1 LQEKPKA
8 ARKTCK
14 NAGYRTALK
23 STGFAIYLE
32 DSVVKWQKRQE
43 DTLMTEYLPG
53 TTGERITELRE
64 GAGSTIE
71 ELALKVGVNATTLGR
86 MEKGQ
91 TQKIGDDVLTAL
103 AREFNVSTD
112 FLLGLT
118 SIPDR
123 KNYDIAELGLSTQA
137 ARNLY
142 TRKVNADVVNR
153 LLEHPR
159 FATLTAMIE
168 HYLDDT
174 FAAGAAVQNQILN
187 SMSEILLGIGQND
200 PVQSEAAG
208 DAARAVSLA
217 KVPVHQT
224 KLTKIQNTF
233 MAIVREMKQD
243 AGSNLDRPKRVTKE
257 VLGKLM
263 AELTKGQDAL
273 SPSVTPEQI
282 TDAIIHTVDGSELDP
297 EKLAEFRD
305 GLASLFENLPRPNET
320 HDQ

>member
-1 LQEKPKA
+1 
-8 ARKTCK
+8 
-14 NAGYRTALK
+14 
-23 STGFAIYLE
+23 
-32 DSVVKWQKRQE
+32 
-43 DTLMTEYLPG
+43 MTEYLPG

>member
-1 LQEKPKA
+1 
-8 ARKTCK
+8 
-14 NAGYRTALK
+14 
-23 STGFAIYLE
+23 
-32 DSVVKWQKRQE
+32 
-43 DTLMTEYLPG
+43 MTEYLPG

-64 GAGSTIE
+64 GAGLTIE

-123 KNYDIAELGLSTQA
+123 KNYDIAELGLSAQA

-142 TRKVNADVVNR
+142 TRKVNVDVVNR

-168 HYLDDT
+168 HYLDET
-174 FAAGAAVQNQILN
+174 FAAGAAVQNQIFN
-187 SMSEILLGIGQND
+187 SMCEILLGIGQND
-200 PVQSEAAG
+200 PAQNEAAG

-217 KVPVHQT
+217 KVPVRQT
-224 KLTKIQNTF
+224 ELTKIQNTF
-233 MAIVREMKQD
+233 MAIVREIKQD

-257 VLGKLM
+257 VLNKLM
-263 AELTKGQDAL
+263 AELIKGQEAL
-273 SPSVTPEQI
+273 SLSVTPKQI
-282 TDAIIHTVDGSELDP
+282 SDAIIHTVDGSELDP
-297 EKLAEFRD
+297 EKLTEFRD
-305 GLASLFENLPRPNET
+305 GLVSLFENLPKVNNPNG
-320 HDQ
+320 Q

>member
-1 LQEKPKA
+1 
-8 ARKTCK
+8 
-14 NAGYRTALK
+14 
-23 STGFAIYLE
+23 
-32 DSVVKWQKRQE
+32 
-43 DTLMTEYLPG
+43 MTEYLPG

-64 GAGSTIE
+64 GAGLTIE

-91 TQKIGDDVLTAL
+91 TQKIGDDVLAAL

-123 KNYDIAELGLSTQA
+123 KNYDIAELGLSAQA

-142 TRKVNADVVNR
+142 TRKVNADVVNL

-174 FAAGAAVQNQILN
+174 FAAGATVQNQILN
-187 SMSEILLGIGQND
+187 SMSETLLGIGQND
-200 PVQSEAAG
+200 PAQSEAAG

-217 KVPVHQT
+217 KVPVRQT
-224 KLTKIQNTF
+224 ELTKIQNTF

-282 TDAIIHTVDGSELDP
+282 TDAIIHTVDGSELVP

>member
-1 LQEKPKA
+1 
-8 ARKTCK
+8 
-14 NAGYRTALK
+14 
-23 STGFAIYLE
+23 
-32 DSVVKWQKRQE
+32 
-43 DTLMTEYLPG
+43 MTEYLPG

-64 GAGSTIE
+64 GAGLTIE

-123 KNYDIAELGLSTQA
+123 KNYDIAELGLSAQTGFYLLFDSRQLTDEQA
-137 ARNLY
+137 VELV
-142 TRKVNADVVNR
+142 K
-153 LLEHPR
+153 E
-159 FATLTAMIE
+159 
-168 HYLDDT
+168 T
-174 FAAGAAVQNQILN
+174 FAAGAAVQNQIFN
-187 SMSEILLGIGQND
+187 SMCEILLGIGQND
-200 PVQSEAAG
+200 PAQNEAAG

-233 MAIVREMKQD
+233 MAIVREIKQD

-257 VLGKLM
+257 VLNKLM
-263 AELTKGQDAL
+263 AELIKGQEAL
-273 SPSVTPEQI
+273 SLSVTPKQI
-282 TDAIIHTVDGSELDP
+282 ADAIIHTVDGSELDP
-297 EKLAEFRD
+297 EKLTEFRD
-305 GLASLFENLPRPNET
+305 GLVSLFENLPKVNNPNG
-320 HDQ
+320 Q

>member
-1 LQEKPKA
+1 
-8 ARKTCK
+8 
-14 NAGYRTALK
+14 
-23 STGFAIYLE
+23 
-32 DSVVKWQKRQE
+32 
-43 DTLMTEYLPG
+43 MTEYLPG

-64 GAGSTIE
+64 GAGLTIE

-123 KNYDIAELGLSTQA
+123 KNYDIAELGLSAQA

-142 TRKVNADVVNR
+142 TRKVNADVVNL

-174 FAAGAAVQNQILN
+174 FAAGATVQNQILN
-187 SMSEILLGIGQND
+187 SMSETLLGIGQND
-200 PVQSEAAG
+200 PAQSEAAG

-217 KVPVHQT
+217 KVPVRQT
-224 KLTKIQNTF
+224 ELTKIQNTF

>member
-1 LQEKPKA
+1 
-8 ARKTCK
+8 
-14 NAGYRTALK
+14 
-23 STGFAIYLE
+23 
-32 DSVVKWQKRQE
+32 
-43 DTLMTEYLPG
+43 MTEYLPG

-64 GAGSTIE
+64 GAGLTIE

-123 KNYDIAELGLSTQA
+123 KNYDIAELGLSAQA

-168 HYLDDT
+168 HYLDET
-174 FAAGAAVQNQILN
+174 FAAGATVQNQILN
-187 SMSEILLGIGQND
+187 SMSETLLGIGQND
-200 PVQSEAAG
+200 PAQSEAAG

-217 KVPVHQT
+217 KVPVRQT
-224 KLTKIQNTF
+224 ELTKIQNTF
-233 MAIVREMKQD
+233 MAIVREIKQD

-257 VLGKLM
+257 VLNKLM
-263 AELTKGQDAL
+263 AELIKGQEAL
-273 SPSVTPEQI
+273 SLSVTPKQI
-282 TDAIIHTVDGSELDP
+282 ADAIIHTVDGSELDP
-297 EKLAEFRD
+297 EKLTEFRD
-305 GLASLFENLPRPNET
+305 GLVSLFENLPKVNNPNG
-320 HDQ
+320 Q

>member
-1 LQEKPKA
+1 
-8 ARKTCK
+8 
-14 NAGYRTALK
+14 
-23 STGFAIYLE
+23 
-32 DSVVKWQKRQE
+32 
-43 DTLMTEYLPG
+43 MTEYLPG

-64 GAGSTIE
+64 GAGLTIE
-71 ELALKVGVNATTLGR
+71 ELALKVGVNATTMGR
-86 MEKGQ
+86 MEKGR

-123 KNYDIAELGLSTQA
+123 KNYDIAELGLSAQA

-200 PVQSEAAG
+200 PAQNEAAG

-217 KVPVHQT
+217 KVPVRQT
-224 KLTKIQNTF
+224 ELTKIQNTF

-243 AGSNLDRPKRVTKE
+243 AGSNLDRPQRVTKE

>member
-1 LQEKPKA
+1 MA
-8 ARKTCK
+8 
-14 NAGYRTALK
+14 
-23 STGFAIYLE
+23 
-32 DSVVKWQKRQE
+32 
-43 DTLMTEYLPG
+43 EYLPG
-53 TTGERITELRE
+53 TTGERISELRE
-64 GAGSTIE
+64 GAGLTIE

-224 KLTKIQNTF
+224 ELTKIQNTF

>member
-1 LQEKPKA
+1 
-8 ARKTCK
+8 
-14 NAGYRTALK
+14 
-23 STGFAIYLE
+23 
-32 DSVVKWQKRQE
+32 
-43 DTLMTEYLPG
+43 MTEYLPG
-53 TTGERITELRE
+53 TTGERITELRA
-64 GAGSTIE
+64 GAGLTIE

-91 TQKIGDDVLTAL
+91 TQKIGDDVLAAL

-123 KNYDIAELGLSTQA
+123 KNYDIAELGLSAQA

-142 TRKVNADVVNR
+142 TRKVNADVVNL

-174 FAAGAAVQNQILN
+174 FAAGATVQNQILN
-187 SMSEILLGIGQND
+187 SMSETLLGIGQND
-200 PVQSEAAG
+200 PAQSEAAG

-217 KVPVHQT
+217 KVPVRQT
-224 KLTKIQNTF
+224 ELTKIQNTF

>member
-1 LQEKPKA
+1 
-8 ARKTCK
+8 
-14 NAGYRTALK
+14 
-23 STGFAIYLE
+23 
-32 DSVVKWQKRQE
+32 
-43 DTLMTEYLPG
+43 MTEYLPG

-64 GAGSTIE
+64 GAGLTIE

-123 KNYDIAELGLSTQA
+123 KNYDIAELGLSAQA

-142 TRKVNADVVNR
+142 TRKVNADVVNL

-187 SMSEILLGIGQND
+187 SMSETLLGIGQND

>member
-1 LQEKPKA
+1 
-8 ARKTCK
+8 
-14 NAGYRTALK
+14 
-23 STGFAIYLE
+23 
-32 DSVVKWQKRQE
+32 
-43 DTLMTEYLPG
+43 M
-53 TTGERITELRE
+53 
-64 GAGSTIE
+64 
-71 ELALKVGVNATTLGR
+71 
-86 MEKGQ
+86 
-91 TQKIGDDVLTAL
+91 
-103 AREFNVSTD
+103 
-112 FLLGLT
+112 
-118 SIPDR
+118 
-123 KNYDIAELGLSTQA
+123 
-137 ARNLY
+137 
-142 TRKVNADVVNR
+142 VNR

>member
-1 LQEKPKA
+1 MA
-8 ARKTCK
+8 
-14 NAGYRTALK
+14 
-23 STGFAIYLE
+23 
-32 DSVVKWQKRQE
+32 
-43 DTLMTEYLPG
+43 EYLPS

-64 GAGSTIE
+64 GAGLTIE
-71 ELALKVGVNATTLGR
+71 ELAVKIGVNATTLGR

-123 KNYDIAELGLSTQA
+123 KNYDIAELGLSAQA

-142 TRKVNADVVNR
+142 TRKVNADVVNL

-174 FAAGAAVQNQILN
+174 FAAGAAVQNQYLSI
-187 SMSEILLGIGQND
+187 MSSILLGIGQND
-200 PVQSEAAG
+200 PEQSEAAR
-208 DAARAVSLA
+208 DAAHAVSLA
-217 KVPVHQT
+217 KAAT
-224 KLTKIQNTF
+224 KKIIN
-233 MAIVREMKQD
+233 
-243 AGSNLDRPKRVTKE
+243 
-257 VLGKLM
+257 KLM

-282 TDAIIHTVDGSELDP
+282 TDAIIHTVDGSELGP

-305 GLASLFENLPRPNET
+305 GVTALFENLPIANDT

>member
-1 LQEKPKA
+1 
-8 ARKTCK
+8 
-14 NAGYRTALK
+14 
-23 STGFAIYLE
+23 
-32 DSVVKWQKRQE
+32 
-43 DTLMTEYLPG
+43 MTEYLPG

-200 PVQSEAAG
+200 PAQSEAAG
-208 DAARAVSLA
+208 DAACAVNLA
-217 KVPVHQT
+217 KVPVRQT
-224 KLTKIQNTF
+224 ELTKIQNTF

>member
-1 LQEKPKA
+1 
-8 ARKTCK
+8 
-14 NAGYRTALK
+14 
-23 STGFAIYLE
+23 
-32 DSVVKWQKRQE
+32 
-43 DTLMTEYLPG
+43 MTEYLPG

-224 KLTKIQNTF
+224 ELTKIQNTF

-243 AGSNLDRPKRVTKE
+243 TGSNLDRPKRVTKE

>member
-1 LQEKPKA
+1 MA
-8 ARKTCK
+8 
-14 NAGYRTALK
+14 
-23 STGFAIYLE
+23 
-32 DSVVKWQKRQE
+32 
-43 DTLMTEYLPG
+43 EYLPG
-53 TTGERITELRE
+53 TTGERISELRE
-64 GAGSTIE
+64 GAGLTIE

-224 KLTKIQNTF
+224 ELTKIQNTF

-243 AGSNLDRPKRVTKE
+243 TGSNLDRPKRVTKE

-282 TDAIIHTVDGSELDP
+282 TDAIIHTVDGSELDL

>member
-1 LQEKPKA
+1 MA
-8 ARKTCK
+8 
-14 NAGYRTALK
+14 
-23 STGFAIYLE
+23 
-32 DSVVKWQKRQE
+32 
-43 DTLMTEYLPG
+43 EYLPG

-64 GAGSTIE
+64 GAGLTIE
-71 ELALKVGVNATTLGR
+71 ELAVKIGVNATTLGR

-103 AREFNVSTD
+103 AREFHVSTD

-123 KNYDIAELGLSTQA
+123 KNYDIAELGLSAQA

-174 FAAGAAVQNQILN
+174 FAAGAAVQNQYLSI
-187 SMSEILLGIGQND
+187 MSSILLGIGQND
-200 PVQSEAAG
+200 PEQSKAAR
-208 DAARAVSLA
+208 DAAHAVSLA
-217 KVPVHQT
+217 KVPVRQT
-224 KLTKIQNTF
+224 ELTKIQNTF
-233 MAIVREMKQD
+233 MAIVREIKQD

-257 VLGKLM
+257 VLNKLM
-263 AELTKGQDAL
+263 AELIKGQEAL
-273 SPSVTPEQI
+273 SLFVTPKQI
-282 TDAIIHTVDGSELDP
+282 ADAIIHTVDGSELDP
-297 EKLAEFRD
+297 EKLTEFRD
-305 GLASLFENLPRPNET
+305 GLVSLFENLPKVNNPNG
-320 HDQ
+320 Q